1 MESRPRPG
9 VVLAWVILGGLG
21 LGTFIIASPAEK
33 PIVAAGLGIALV
45 IYIIGQVVGN
55 AQEKAKRM
63 EQGQVDSLP
72 RLADHRP
79 AGPAPIGR
87 RYDASKAYTP
97 RQSGGD
103 NGDGP
108 HLRVL

>member
-1 MESRPRPG
+1 MGSETRPRPG
-9 VVLAWVILGGLG
+9 VVLAWVILGGAG
-21 LGTFIIASPAEK
+21 LGTLAIASPAEK
-33 PIVAAGLGIALV
+33 PIVAAGLCLALA
-45 IYIIGQVVGN
+45 IYIVGQVVGN
-55 AQEKAKRM
+55 AQERAKRAA
-63 EQGQVDSLP
+63 ESLP